1 MREARAEEKAEH
13 QKKSLEFELL
23 KRDFERRVR
32 EATRTSH
39 GELIVRAET
48 AEREHKAAN
57 QKRFVAERTAVALS
71 AERLALR
78 EEKSALARQVQ
89 ELTAAASAAE
99 IKHAY
104 QARHEL
110 RTQVK
115 ELCGQIAETKRA
127 AVEDMECAEVLAA
140 AEVVRAE
147 AEAEA
152 KFKRR
157 LLTAQERE
165 HVATKA
171 AEVASEEALE
181 LAGDLAEPEAEAKL
195 SDADYLLHLSGKRE
209 ARAKERTAPLGAR
222 LEVVAPPTADRTA
235 DEWALLSREARWKA
249 HQREQER
256 VDSFLSSHNYC
267 AEDLATV
274 LDKRGML
281 LQIFDTRH
289 APHATPIPQ

>member
-57 QKRFVAERTAVALS
+57 QKRCVAERTAVSLS

-115 ELCGQIAETKRA
+115 ELCGHIAETKRA
-127 AVEDMECAEVLAA
+127 AAEDMECAEVLAA

-157 LLTAQERE
+157 LWTARERE

-181 LAGDLAEPEAEAKL
+181 LAGDLAEAEANL

-209 ARAKERTAPLGAR
+209 ARAKEKNLSLEAR
-222 LEVVAPPTADRTA
+222 LAVMAPPTADRTA
-235 DEWALLSREARWKA
+235 DEWASLSREARWKA

-274 LDKRGML
+274 LEKRGML